1 MQNLEVSRVKI
12 PFIFEENNDFP
23 IVILKL
29 VFRNCGRSD
38 DEIAGLAKMFAR
50 ILNEGVDDSF
60 FKELEFKAVNLE
72 ASSGFESLEI
82 NLSCLKENFEFAL
95 KHLENLLLNPRFE
108 EKILEKLKINALGE
122 LASKNSDFDY
132 LAKNLLNSEIFE
144 CKEFQSPNDGDEKSI
159 KQISLSDLES
169 FYKKNIN
176 LSNLVVILGGNLAQ
190 EKAKGLLN
198 KLLAKL
204 QKGSQNSQ
212 KTYEINSKNKD
223 IIQIRKESEQA
234 YIYFAAPFFTK
245 FNDKDFYLAK
255 IALFILGQGGFGSR
269 IMEEIRVKRGLAYSA
284 YAMLDMNAS
293 FTRVFGYL
301 QTKNE
306 SAKEAKKI
314 VKEVFRDFV
323 KEGVSQN
330 ELVQA
335 KNFLIGSTPLRYESL
350 SRRLSISFNEYYQG
364 LPKGYYK
371 EELKLIEKVELQE
384 LNAYI
389 QKHNEILDLNFA
401 SIANEN

>member
-1 MQNLEVSRVKI
+1 MQNLEVSGVKI

-29 VFRNCGRSD
+29 VFRNCGRSY

-95 KHLENLLLNPRFE
+95 KYLENLLLNPRFE
-108 EKILEKLKINALGE
+108 EKILEKLKINTLGE

>member
-1 MQNLEVSRVKI
+1 MQNLEVSGVKI

-29 VFRNCGRSD
+29 VFRNCGRSY
-38 DEIAGLAKMFAR
+38 DEIAGFAKMFAR

>member
-1 MQNLEVSRVKI
+1 MQNLEVNGAKI

-29 VFRNCGRSD
+29 VFRNCGRSY

-82 NLSCLKENFEFAL
+82 NLSCLEENFEFAL
-95 KHLENLLLNPRFE
+95 KHLENLLLNPRFK

-122 LASKNSDFDY
+122 LASKSSDFDY
-132 LAKNLLNSEIFE
+132 LAKNLLNSEIFG

-159 KQISLSDLES
+159 KQISLSDLEG

-176 LSNLVVILGGNLAQ
+176 LSNLVVILGGNLSQ
-190 EKAKGLLN
+190 EKAKGLLD

-223 IIQIRKESEQA
+223 IIQVRKESEQA

-314 VKEVFRDFV
+314 VKEVFGDFV

-364 LPKGYYK
+364 LPKRYYK
-371 EELKLIEKVELQE
+371 EELKLIEKVELKE

-389 QKHNEILDLNFA
+389 QKHSEILDLNFA